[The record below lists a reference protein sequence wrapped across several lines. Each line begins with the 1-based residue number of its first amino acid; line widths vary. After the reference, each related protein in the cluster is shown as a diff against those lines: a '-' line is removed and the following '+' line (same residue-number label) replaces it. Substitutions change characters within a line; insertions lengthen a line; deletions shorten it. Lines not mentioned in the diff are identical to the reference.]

1 MSVSSSE
8 ILGLGVGVKVSPD
21 FRISISC
28 LVRKMLD
35 KFNTSYYMTTKE
47 IKKYANTS
55 KIWN

>member
-8 ILGLGVGVKVSPD
+8 ILGLGVSVKVSPD

-55 KIWN
+55 KI